1 MQVDETQDDMSTLRV
16 QLSHEGHLEAIQ
28 QGFLHAIQRQGS
40 SAVLQ
45 GPAEGAQAVAGLLM
59 CPVLQPP

>member
-1 MQVDETQDDMSTLRV
+1 MQVDKTQDDVSTLRV
-16 QLSHEGHLEAIQ
+16 QLSHEGHLEAVQ

-45 GPAEGAQAVAGLLM
+45 GPAEGSQAVAGLLM
-59 CPVLQPP
+59 CPILQTP

>member
-16 QLSHEGHLEAIQ
+16 QLSHEGHLEAVQ
-28 QGFLHAIQRQGS
+28 QGFLHAIQGQGS
-40 SAVLQ
+40 AAVLQ

-59 CPVLQPP
+59 CPILQPS